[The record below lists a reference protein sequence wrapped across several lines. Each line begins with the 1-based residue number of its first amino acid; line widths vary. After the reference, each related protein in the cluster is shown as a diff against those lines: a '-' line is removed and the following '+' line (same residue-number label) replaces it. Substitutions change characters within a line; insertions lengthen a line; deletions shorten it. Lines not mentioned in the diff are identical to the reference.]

1 MTTER
6 GQAGVELV
14 ALLPCLVLLVAMC
27 ARAQEDIINQARGHF
42 AKAIELAP
50 DGTKEQALRMMGI
63 SLVFVRNAREAA
75 TYFQQVFDR
84 RVASGNFAGAA
95 EVADELGRAYLELG
109 DPESALAR
117 YRLAYET
124 AARQPDRSPSDID
137 VATLRWAHA
146 QARIAARKGDAAEV
160 QRQEA
165 IVKAVVDRPA
175 NADQQVQYAY
185 LRGYDAFYLKNYPR
199 AIAALA
205 TADQKDPFI
214 LLLLAKAYEA
224 SGQAARAREFYEKT
238 LASTS
243 HAVNNAFARPIAR
256 RKLESA
262 R

>member
-1 MTTER
+1 MPRATPT
-6 GQAGVELV
+6 VLV
-14 ALLPCLVLLVAMC
+14 ASLCLVLLVAMC

-109 DPESALAR
+109 DPESALKE
-117 YRLAYET
+117 YRTAFDT
-124 AARQPDRSPSDID
+124 AARQANRSPSEID
-137 VATLRWAHA
+137 LASLRWAHA
-146 QARIAARKGDAAEV
+146 QARIAARKGHAAETH
-160 QRQEA
+160 RQEG
-165 IVKAVVDRPA
+165 IVKALIDKGT
-175 NADQQVQYAY
+175 NQDQLVQYSY
-185 LRGYDAFYLKNYPR
+185 LLGYDALYLKHYAQ
-199 AIAALA
+199 AIGALQK
-205 TADQKDPFI
+205 ADQTDPFI
-214 LLLLAKAYEA
+214 LFLLAKAYEQ
-224 SGQAARAREFYEKT
+224 SGQATLARDYYQKT

-256 RKLESA
+256 SKITAA